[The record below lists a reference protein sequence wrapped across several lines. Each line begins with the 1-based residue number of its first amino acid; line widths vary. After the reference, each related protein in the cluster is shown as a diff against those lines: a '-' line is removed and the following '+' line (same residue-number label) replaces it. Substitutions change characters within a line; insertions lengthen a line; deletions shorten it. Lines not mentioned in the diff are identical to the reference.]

1 MKKRHKHK
9 DMILDY
15 LKKHRGITQ
24 AQAIEKFGCYRL
36 SGRIFD
42 LRSEGYLIITT
53 MKEVKNRFGDTCHV
67 AEYRLVK

>member
-1 MKKRHKHK
+1 MQKKHKHK
-9 DMILDY
+9 DMILEY
-15 LKKHRGITQ
+15 LQKHRGITQ

-36 SGRIFD
+36 SGRIYD
-42 LRSEGYLIITT
+42 LRSEGYNIITH